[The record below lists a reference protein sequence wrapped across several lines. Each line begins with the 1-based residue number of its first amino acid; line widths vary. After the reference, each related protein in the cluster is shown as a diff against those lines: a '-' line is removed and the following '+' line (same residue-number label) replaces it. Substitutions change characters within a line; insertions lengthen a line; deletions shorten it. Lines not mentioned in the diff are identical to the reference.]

1 MSPRPWAAYSLPFH
15 QVSHLRASPEASP
28 RVYRATMSP
37 CFQRPWFWTAAF
49 GAPAATILRAMPIR
63 PLCPEKSS
71 PRPAA
76 LATARIQLAFALLD
90 RDASCSIRPEFHVVP
105 QVRAA
110 AFERRRPPSAITPT
124 IARSM
129 VPRACAASA
138 DSMPPSR
145 PRRGRQA
152 VSRIRARAWA
162 VSRSGSVFAWS
173 MVIPASTTE
182 YRQLGDRLF
191 LQFAHRVQCGIGVL
205 RRLL

>member
-1 MSPRPWAAYSLPFH
+1 MPFSSVPGSGPLRSALLRPSSFGPCRSDRCARRSLRPGPR
-15 QVSHLRASPEASP
+15 LRL
-28 RVYRATMSP
+28 V
-37 CFQRPWFWTAAF
+37 
-49 GAPAATILRAMPIR
+49 L
-63 PLCPEKSS
+63 
-71 PRPAA
+71 
-76 LATARIQLAFALLD
+76 ALLD
-90 RDASCSIRPEFHVVP
+90 RDASCSVRPEFHVVP

-110 AFERRRPPSAITPT
+110 ASERRRPPSAITPT
-124 IARSM
+124 IARLM

-138 DSMPPSR
+138 DSMRPPR
-145 PRRGRQA
+145 PRRGRHA

-162 VSRSGSVFAWS
+162 VSRSGSVFAWN